1 AGRGHAGPHRAAAR
15 QGIRDARAGGP
26 GANGE
31 AVGGLGAAG
40 CSARRGAGGS
50 RRERRRCTGGEAG
63 RVARGGRHGGVRSR
77 PHRDARPVQRPRDR
91 PRHRRGRV
99 RCDRPASVHDDQ
111 YAELVRDRELPR
123 DRAEGDPA
131 GHGGRGVSDVRPQP
145 AVCRYRALD
154 RLRGVSGGR
163 RRQRERPAS
172 RTALDQLG
180 AGRAAFPRSY
190 PHRRAAGGSLPHRRL
205 RGRADTSP
213 EQGAEGRSS
222 AQREEPS
229 MTAAAPALDLSGQRS
244 ASWPSL
250 LREIFAPTPGR
261 FNATIRIVV
270 ATAIV
275 LATSMTLE
283 VPSIALSLFIVI
295 YLTKLTSG
303 VTTQNSVVVA
313 VAGAAAI
320 VVLTLA
326 VALTI
331 LIFRFTFDQ
340 PPLRLAAMALFFFL
354 GM

>member
-1 AGRGHAGPHRAAAR
+1 
-15 QGIRDARAGGP
+15 
-26 GANGE
+26 
-31 AVGGLGAAG
+31 
-40 CSARRGAGGS
+40 
-50 RRERRRCTGGEAG
+50 
-63 RVARGGRHGGVRSR
+63 
-77 PHRDARPVQRPRDR
+77 
-91 PRHRRGRV
+91 
-99 RCDRPASVHDDQ
+99 
-111 YAELVRDRELPR
+111 
-123 DRAEGDPA
+123 
-131 GHGGRGVSDVRPQP
+131 
-145 AVCRYRALD
+145 
-154 RLRGVSGGR
+154 
-163 RRQRERPAS
+163 
-172 RTALDQLG
+172 G

-205 RGRADTSP
+205 RGRADTSR

-354 GM
+354 GMFMQRVFAVEAVGFIGAIVVLVTQAYVDLFPGPESAVRGVLWVWVVL